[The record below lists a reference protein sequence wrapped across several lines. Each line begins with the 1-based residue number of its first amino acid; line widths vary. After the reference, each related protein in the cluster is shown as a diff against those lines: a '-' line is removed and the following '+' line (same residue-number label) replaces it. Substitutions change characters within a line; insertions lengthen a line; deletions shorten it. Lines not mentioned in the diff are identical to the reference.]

1 MSKDRHH
8 ACRLSRVPLLLV
20 VTSLITLTAAVGAA
34 AGAPTVSGLPWRSGA
49 TKGGD
54 CLATLRGRPH
64 DVLASYLPKGSFAF
78 MTAASGELAG
88 TGLAAQAPL
97 WVVSVPLLTDS
108 TAGQFSAC
116 AAGAFDRYWRQ
127 IGANLRRAGARTTI
141 VRLGWEAN
149 SGSHAWGVT
158 SPGQVPAYRAC
169 WRHAAAQL
177 KATAPAVLLDW
188 TNSKRT
194 PNTAIHVLPLHMG
207 DVAMYPGDDVVDLWG
222 VHYYDSGPKMSTQAL
237 WDAAYTRTSGGE
249 PWGLGTWL
257 QAAKDHGKL
266 LGIGEWGVWRHP
278 GQTATVAD
286 DPVYI
291 DNMHRFFAVQ
301 AANVAYETYF
311 NADPPDGEHALCP
324 GAPFPRAL
332 ATYKAAWGGGS
343 RRPRRRNPRPCR
355 GVGRASSSRRV
366 GRTVSLGLAL
376 AASAA
381 PACAGTTERASVGP
395 GGAQADGRS
404 SGVALSPDGRYVAF
418 ASFAANLAPGST
430 NGRHNIYLR
439 DRSAGATERV
449 SVGPGGAAGNDS
461 SFDAAVSAD
470 GLLVAFGSYATNLV
484 PGDDNMRPDI
494 FARDRGAGATE
505 RANVAPDGAQAND
518 DSDSP
523 GLSADG
529 RFLAFRSAA
538 TNLVAGDTNLYGDVF
553 VRDRRAGTTERVSVS
568 SGGAEGDANSYRP
581 VISAD
586 GQFVAFVS
594 DATNLVPGDTNG
606 HADVFVRDLAAGRTE
621 RVSLGPGGAQGNGD
635 SGYVGLAISGDGRL
649 RRFRLGRQQ
658 PGPGRH
664 QRPRGRVRARPPGG
678 HYRAGEPRAGWRP
691 R

>member
-1 MSKDRHH
+1 M
-8 ACRLSRVPLLLV
+8 
-20 VTSLITLTAAVGAA
+20 
-34 AGAPTVSGLPWRSGA
+34 
-49 TKGGD
+49 
-54 CLATLRGRPH
+54 
-64 DVLASYLPKGSFAF
+64 
-78 MTAASGELAG
+78 
-88 TGLAAQAPL
+88 
-97 WVVSVPLLTDS
+97 
-108 TAGQFSAC
+108 
-116 AAGAFDRYWRQ
+116 
-127 IGANLRRAGARTTI
+127 
-141 VRLGWEAN
+141 
-149 SGSHAWGVT
+149 
-158 SPGQVPAYRAC
+158 
-169 WRHAAAQL
+169 
-177 KATAPAVLLDW
+177 
-188 TNSKRT
+188 
-194 PNTAIHVLPLHMG
+194 
-207 DVAMYPGDDVVDLWG
+207 
-222 VHYYDSGPKMSTQAL
+222 
-237 WDAAYTRTSGGE
+237 
-249 PWGLGTWL
+249 
-257 QAAKDHGKL
+257 
-266 LGIGEWGVWRHP
+266 
-278 GQTATVAD
+278 AD

-381 PACAGTTERASVGP
+381 PAYAGTTERASVGP

-418 ASFAANLAPGST
+418 ASFATNLAPGST

-449 SVGPGGAAGNDS
+449 SVGPGGTAGNDS

-523 GLSADG
+523 SLSADG

-553 VRDRRAGTTERVSVS
+553 VRDRRAGKTERVSVS
-568 SGGAEGDANSYRP
+568 SGGAEGNANSYRP

-649 RRFRLGRQQ
+649 VAFVSDASNLVPGDTNGRADVFVRDRQAGATERVSL
-658 PGPGRH
+658 GPGGVQGDGNSGYAGLAISGDGHVVAFASDATNLVPGDTNGRTDVFARDRAAGTTERVSVGPGDA
-664 QRPRGRVRARPPGG
+664 QGKGASYRPAISWDGREVAFVSEAANLVPGDTNGVTDVFVRSR
-678 HYRAGEPRAGWRP
+678 
-691 R
+691 